1 MNLTVVKLQT
11 SPSLI
16 LVPSRVDES
25 FVNALEP
32 SLAEAHSLL
41 IRPGPEFS
49 FDKARQKILRLAE
62 VLPYSERLA
71 LEIPDDVLGGE
82 GGRLLR
88 MGGVIEWNKRVS
100 VPNTLHTMLRI
111 DRVCWSIDYVP
122 QQACSTKSC
131 G

>member
-1 MNLTVVKLQT
+1 MKLQT

-16 LVPSRVDES
+16 LVPSRVDDS
-25 FVNALEP
+25 FVNSLEP
-32 SLAEAHSLL
+32 LPAETHSLL

-49 FDKARQKILRLAE
+49 FDKARQKILKLAE
-62 VLPYSERLA
+62 VLPYSERLD

-111 DRVCWSIDYVP
+111 DRVCRSIDYLP
-122 QQACSTKSC
+122 QQACNVESW